1 MTAGGVAPA
10 APAGLCGGPLGRAGP
25 DLRGTDPKAALSA
38 GPSCSSPPPGAEALS
53 SSDPPHS
60 SACATTGGRRARCT
74 RRTLHAHAPPGTL
87 QATRTRM
94 GGAPSHTH
102 THCGG
107 LQATRTCT
115 ARDTGLG
122 DAPGRLVHQGAGR
135 GGGRGL
141 GGRAALG
148 GGRARARWVQ
158 DPPHSGGRRAPRG
171 VLQTDTGDNAAAGH
185 QVT

>member
-102 THCGG
+102 GG
-107 LQATRTCT
+107 CSKPHAHAPPGTPGWGTLQAVWFTR
-115 ARDTGLG
+115 AQGVVVGGAWAAGLHS
-122 DAPGRLVHQGAGR
+122 VGA
-135 GGGRGL
+135 
-141 GGRAALG
+141 
-148 GGRARARWVQ
+148 RARARWVQ